1 MPGRKR
7 LDRTN
12 LHARVAEGTSEK
24 LKEIAKAFGYIYDE
38 EGSTGQLLD
47 AIAEGK
53 LILIPTK
60 NAAK

>member
-1 MPGRKR
+1 MAGRRK

-12 LHARVAEGTSEK
+12 LHARVGEGTAEK
-24 LKEIAKAFGYIYDE
+24 LKEIAKGFGYVYDD
-38 EGSTGQLLD
+38 EGSTGKMLD

-60 NAAK
+60 NPTN